1 MHMTPPQKMHH
12 LYVWCMEAEPK
23 LHPPRHLWTRARC
36 TRSLM
41 ARRASATCPATQTA
55 FCRLD
60 RLSLVARG
68 TVVSSFYPFSLS
80 LLSCFLH
87 LPLGLFLPLIFLLLP
102 TCFPLY
108 SCFPCLFILFFL
120 TFDMLPSHCVLP
132 RCPPLLTRPV
142 AMCLCVIHS
151 SLFPFL
157 TGKST

>member
-1 MHMTPPQKMHH
+1 MHH

-80 LLSCFLH
+80 LLSCSYTCLSASSFRQSFFSS
-87 LPLGLFLPLIFLLLP
+87 LPASLSTRASHVSSYSSSSPS
-102 TCFPLY
+102 TCYPV
-108 SCFPCLFILFFL
+108 S
-120 TFDMLPSHCVLP
+120 VLP
-132 RCPPLLTRPV
+132 RCSPSLSRPS
-142 AMCLCVIHS
+142 LCV
-151 SLFPFL
+151 FE
-157 TGKST
+157 